1 MPLDPLSPI
10 APARVR
16 VLLLPVGRIKRSR
29 FQTFVAR
36 VEPHFLVRLGDISPD
51 IRSDRNMFSPVAFPN
66 GMVIYDFATHVPAPS
81 HLALSPFELF
91 REPLMILGLADGTEY
106 ASIDPT
112 ELGHEVMEEDKYMGQ
127 DGSFSMDNLFREMD
141 LLREQNPK
149 VLAHKLLIFDKKPV
163 SSIPPLMPDGVTF
176 VPPIEQLKTT
186 TMKTIVC
193 DITATFLAELTAY
206 ARSIQALSTIDS
218 PSIVEGSPPAWLNQS
233 NNNIGLDNA
242 RAGTVSRSSSGTFEK
257 RMSLPTQLP
266 SSTSDR
272 PANGKGSR
280 PGTPQDNA
288 QGRLISDHETGTAAY
303 GRPNG
308 EIGLLGAAAR
318 SSAAVEARDA
328 SRDKFALQGFGSGS
342 ISERNRNRGKGRIG
356 IVIGTFYLLAGRWND
371 ALRELVENTNRV
383 RAFSDHI
390 WYAKGVENILVCL
403 LLCAWKGIDFEVSL
417 ISSVIS
423 PYAEKAPSQ
432 KPTPH
437 TTTTTS
443 IPKAPTSH
451 DPSIG
456 AARSASVK
464 LSELLPDSLNMI
476 MSIYERDTPDI
487 SEALP
492 ENAFSEVTIRIAKL
506 FATLHIF
513 GGVLTHDAL
522 DALICC
528 KPLESFAPNPSSRL
542 FIRPL
547 RQDIAEMVFK
557 ALPPGHTAM
566 AIGDRITALAG
577 VASVLSMLG
586 LQRKKALVIKEFLA
600 VFSPLLIDARK
611 AGAAE
616 LGIHPAAGLSAL
628 SMIGSLSALGQK
640 SAAPSEHGFKELLV
654 AVGEVYGVQ
663 VRHLFHVAGHR
674 GDELAVDGVHE
685 TDGASGPRRDVKSES
700 SAAYA
705 EEAVTRS
712 FGSLQLKYD
721 ILRTG
726 LSFCEALPDFDGVLQ
741 LSATMLRIAGP
752 TGVPNGNSSNN
763 TALLAKEEQVRLMTN
778 IPRTLGAAKTLG
790 LCGLKVNYWD
800 EFLVRDIQ
808 FIETPTP
815 LQTISH
821 PKSEL
826 EIGLKEQ
833 ATIPVGPFIYDP
845 SSKAT
850 IANVAETV
858 LVARDQSRF
867 ALVLQNPFEFEV
879 DIESLKL
886 AGDGV
891 ELTSSGEQ
899 LTLGP
904 FRTQLAVMTA
914 VAVQPGQL
922 KVTGCTIKVRG
933 CYERNFAIFNKPWV
947 PHPDV
952 KVKSMGLLAAK
963 PSSEH
968 PEKQGLS
975 SKDRTFLDLPG
986 PEPSIL
992 SMTVVPEQPLL
1003 KIASVS
1009 LVQSSIMILEG
1020 ERQVFTVTLE
1030 NIAAQTSVDL
1040 LLVSF
1045 QDSTIAPIQAAMK
1058 NKDLPRQE
1066 LYELELQHSRNQAFR
1081 LQQPERLQGIMIE
1094 PGQSVSFDFE
1104 VLGKPGLSDGVIQF
1118 DYAHLGI
1125 PHSEVKDRFFTRKI
1139 SLPLSITVNAS
1150 VMFQRLDLVPFSSEF
1165 AWSNH
1170 QRLEAN
1176 SLEASNT
1183 QARHPE
1189 SQPNRFSALLDRVGR
1204 DGSASDHCLALL
1216 DLRNAWPNPITVS
1229 IDVLGLPSGPSHT
1242 ASSSLSPTEWTRS
1255 YTIHEYL
1262 YPGHTT
1268 RLLMLLPRIYLTD
1281 PYASIPI
1288 LDEKNKRQFV
1298 RSQGQPN
1305 PNAERD
1311 MRERFWYRE
1320 ELLKRIRARWK
1331 EEPSTGGRG
1340 REGDSDLRGARLSR
1354 PMLEALR
1361 LGDVDISI
1369 SVVPEDVDTEDVS
1382 TERVMKRLGRSSF
1395 ALRVEEFVVLRARLR
1410 NCSNAPVQLVL
1421 RLLPTLAGQSPSTAL
1436 DLDRKLVWTGLLQQ
1450 ILPTLSAG
1458 TAMEVDLGLCAL
1470 CVGDFE
1476 IGALVEE
1483 TQNVQK
1489 VSPAEGEA
1497 HKGHGRRRSGMDAV
1511 GEESLKERG
1520 RRAWSAVEPCR
1531 IFAREAL

>member
-1 MPLDPLSPI
+1 
-10 APARVR
+10 
-16 VLLLPVGRIKRSR
+16 
-29 FQTFVAR
+29 
-36 VEPHFLVRLGDISPD
+36 
-51 IRSDRNMFSPVAFPN
+51 MFSPAAFPN
-66 GMVIYDFATHVPAPS
+66 GMVIYGFSTHLPAPS
-81 HLALSPFELF
+81 HLVLSPFELF

-112 ELGHEVMEEDKYMGQ
+112 ESGHEVMKGDRYMGQ
-127 DGSFSMDNLFREMD
+127 DGSFSMDNLFQEMD
-141 LLREQNPK
+141 LLRERYPK
-149 VLAHKLLIFDKKPV
+149 VLAHKLLIFDKTPV
-163 SSIPPLMPDGVTF
+163 SSIPPLMPDDVMF

-218 PSIVEGSPPAWLNQS
+218 PSVAEASPPAWSNRS

-242 RAGTVSRSSSGTFEK
+242 RAGTVSRTSSGTFEK
-257 RMSLPTQLP
+257 RMSLPAQLP

-272 PANGKGSR
+272 PADGKSSR
-280 PGTPQDNA
+280 PGTPQDSA
-288 QGRLISDHETGTAAY
+288 HGRLASDHETGTAY

-308 EIGLLGAAAR
+308 EIGLSGAAAR

-328 SRDKFALQGFGSGS
+328 SRERIALQGFGSGS

-371 ALRELVENTNRV
+371 ALRELVESTNRV

-403 LLCAWKGIDFEVSL
+403 LLCAWKGIDFE
-417 ISSVIS
+417 ISSVVS
-423 PYAEKAPSQ
+423 PYAEKVPPP

-437 TTTTTS
+437 ITTTS
-443 IPKAPTSH
+443 TPKAPTSH
-451 DPSIG
+451 DPSVDT
-456 AARSASVK
+456 ARSALVK

-476 MSIYERDTPDI
+476 MSIYDRATPDV

-492 ENAFSEVTIRIAKL
+492 ENAFSEVNIRISKL

-513 GGVLTHDAL
+513 GGVLTHDAI

-557 ALPPGHTAM
+557 ALPPRHTAM
-566 AIGDRITALAG
+566 ATGDRITALAG
-577 VASVLSMLG
+577 IASVLSMLG

-600 VFSPLLIDARK
+600 IFSPLLIDARK

-628 SMIGSLSALGQK
+628 SMINSVSPQGQK

-654 AVGEVYGVQ
+654 AVGEIYGVRL
-663 VRHLFHVAGHR
+663 RHLFQVAGNR
-674 GDELAVDGVHE
+674 CDDLAVDDVHE
-685 TDGASGPRRDVKSES
+685 TDGASRLGQDMKSKS
-700 SAAYA
+700 SAGLAEKAY
-705 EEAVTRS
+705 TRS

-726 LSFCEALPDFDGVLQ
+726 LNFCEALPDFDGVLQ
-741 LSATMLRIAGP
+741 LSATMLRVAGP
-752 TGVPNGNSSNN
+752 AGVPSANSSNN
-763 TALLAKEEQVRLMTN
+763 TVLLAKEEQVRLVTN

-790 LCGLKVNYWD
+790 LCGLEVNYWD

-808 FIETPTP
+808 FIEAPIP

-821 PKSEL
+821 PKSDL
-826 EIGLKEQ
+826 DIGVKKQ
-833 ATIPVGPFIYDP
+833 ATKPVGPFIYDP
-845 SSKAT
+845 SSKST
-850 IANVAETV
+850 LANVAETV

-867 ALVLQNPFEFEV
+867 AVILRNPFEFEV

-891 ELTSSGEQ
+891 ELTSFGEQ

-904 FRTQLAVMTA
+904 FRTQSAILTI
-914 VAVQPGQL
+914 VALQPGAL
-922 KVTGCTIKVRG
+922 KITGCTIKVRG
-933 CYERNFAIFNKPWV
+933 CCEKTFAIFNRPWV
-947 PHPDV
+947 PDPDV
-952 KVKSMGLLAAK
+952 KVKSTGLLAAIS
-963 PSSEH
+963 SSEH
-968 PEKQGLS
+968 PALQGS
-975 SKDRTFLDLPG
+975 SPEDRKSLDLPG

-992 SMTVVPEQPLL
+992 SLTVIPEQPLL

-1009 LVQSSIMILEG
+1009 LVQSSIMVLEG

-1030 NIAAQTSVDL
+1030 NVGARTSVDL

-1045 QDSTIAPIQAAMK
+1045 QDSTIAPIQSAMK

-1081 LQQPERLQGIMIE
+1081 LQQPERLEKIAIE
-1094 PGQSVSFDFE
+1094 PGQSVSFEFE

-1125 PHSEVKDRFFTRKI
+1125 SHSEVKDGFFTRKI

-1176 SLEASNT
+1176 ALETSSI
-1183 QARHPE
+1183 QERHPKIH
-1189 SQPNRFSALLDRVGR
+1189 PNRFSALLDRVGR
-1204 DGSASDHCLALL
+1204 DGTASDHCLALL
-1216 DLRNAWPNPITVS
+1216 DLRNAWPSPITVS
-1229 IDVLGLPSGPSHT
+1229 IDVLGLSSFPSHT
-1242 ASSSLSPTEWTRS
+1242 ASPALSPTEWTRS

-1268 RLLMLLPRIYLTD
+1268 RLLMLLPRIYL
-1281 PYASIPI
+1281 PNPFASIPI

-1298 RSQGQPN
+1298 RSQGQLN
-1305 PNAERD
+1305 PEAERD
-1311 MRERFWYRE
+1311 TRERFWYRE
-1320 ELLKRIRARWK
+1320 ELLKYIRARWK
-1331 EEPSTGGRG
+1331 EEPGTGGRG

-1354 PMLEALR
+1354 AMLEVLK

-1369 SVVPEDVDTEDVS
+1369 SVVPEDGATDDANTGEVT
-1382 TERVMKRLGRSSF
+1382 KRLGRSSF
-1395 ALRVEEFVVLRARLR
+1395 ALRVQEFVVVRTRLR
-1410 NCSNAPVQLVL
+1410 NCSNAPIQPIL
-1421 RLLPTLAGQSPSTAL
+1421 RLLPTLAGQSPGTAL
-1436 DLDRKLVWTGLLQQ
+1436 DLDRKLVWTGPLQR

-1458 TAMEVDLGLCAL
+1458 TAIEVELGLCAL
-1470 CVGDFE
+1470 CAGEYE
-1476 IGALVEE
+1476 ITASVEE
-1483 TQNVQK
+1483 TQVGK
-1489 VSPAEGEA
+1489 EPSLAEGGA
-1497 HKGHGRRRSGMDAV
+1497 HQGHGRRRSEMEV
-1511 GEESLKERG
+1511 MGEDLMKQRG
-1520 RRAWSAVEPCR
+1520 RRTWFAAEPCR